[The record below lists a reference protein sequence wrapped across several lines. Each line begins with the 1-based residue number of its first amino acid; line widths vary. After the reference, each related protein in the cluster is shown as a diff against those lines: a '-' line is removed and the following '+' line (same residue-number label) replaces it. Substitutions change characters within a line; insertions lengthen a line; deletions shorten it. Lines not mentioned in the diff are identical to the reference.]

1 MTKERFAEIMRKG
14 TIEDALKEC
23 WQEGFYAGVSSE
35 VRSQKRRQE
44 EHSRQS
50 VLSKLLRLQG

>member
-23 WQEGFYAGVSSE
+23 YNEGYYAGVAS
-35 VRSQKRRQE
+35 VVVKKPQKV
-44 EHSRQS
+44 S
-50 VLSKLLRLQG
+50 VLSKLLRTQ